1 MFAINLVLNFIFN
14 AIFGEQQNPVA
25 DELSTAGIIFL
36 GILFVPYIETFLCQ
50 ALPIWVLRK
59 LIKRP
64 RYNLIPCILV
74 SAIIFGLQHTYSWQ
88 YMLGTFIF
96 GIPMAA
102 LYYLC
107 RYRREN
113 AFIVVFAYHAL
124 WNAFGFLLD

>member
-1 MFAINLVLNFIFN
+1 MFAIDTVLNLIFN
-14 AIFGEQQNPVA
+14 AVLGEQENPVA
-25 DELSTAGIIFL
+25 DNLSIAGIIFL

-50 ALPIWVLRK
+50 ALPIWGLRM

-64 RYNLIPCILV
+64 RYNLIPCILI
-74 SAIIFGLQHTYSWQ
+74 SAIIFGVQHTYSWQ
-88 YMLGTFIF
+88 YMVGTFIF

-113 AFIVVFAYHAL
+113 AFIVVFAYHGL